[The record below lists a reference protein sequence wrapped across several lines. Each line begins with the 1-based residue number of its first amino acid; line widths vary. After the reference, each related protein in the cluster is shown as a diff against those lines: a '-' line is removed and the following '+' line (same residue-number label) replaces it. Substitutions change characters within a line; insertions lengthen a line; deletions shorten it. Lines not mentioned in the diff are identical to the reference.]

1 VKVRFIF
8 LGALLALA
16 CSARAQISCSPSVS
30 ADVCQGT
37 RIFDPGLLRRTIG
50 IPIEIVTPDEYQ
62 QRLADFAKEEK
73 TNTRLSSDTNDFTAT
88 ADQTVPEYFSIFH
101 THVLSQNGNP
111 CVSFL
116 RDQPRAT
123 TPARILASSDC
134 FESYTA
140 GTAKFDP
147 ILTSDFISFA
157 MGFIQGTKSAF
168 ASDHPSL
175 GLIEEIRDRDRI
187 K

>member
-1 VKVRFIF
+1 M
-8 LGALLALA
+8 
-16 CSARAQISCSPSVS
+16 
-30 ADVCQGT
+30 
-37 RIFDPGLLRRTIG
+37 FDPGVLRRMIG
-50 IPIEIVTPDEYQ
+50 IPIEIVTPDEYK

-73 TNTRLSSDTNDFTAT
+73 TNTHLSADSNDLTDT
-88 ADQTVPEYFSIFH
+88 ADQTASEYFSIFH
-101 THVLSQNGNP
+101 THVLSQNRNP

-140 GTAKFDP
+140 GTQKFDP
-147 ILTSDFISFA
+147 ILTSNFVSFA
-157 MGFIQGTKSAF
+157 MGFIQGTKSAI
-168 ASDHPSL
+168 ASDRPSL
-175 GLIEEIRDRDRI
+175 GLIEEVRDRDGI